1 MEDREGMP
9 QPDFWSLLAIGAR
22 GGVVAVMLALALI
35 AIRPCGLQ
43 AAATGDSQQPAAMI
57 GRHPISQE
65 EVDARVLQDIPKNQ
79 LYNMRKQA
87 LDQMI
92 DQFVVEKA
100 AKKAKL
106 TPMAYL
112 KTELKTTPVT
122 EADARKY
129 YDAHKSSIDAQTNN
143 RPFDQI
149 KVPLMNAL
157 QRRQD
162 GEEREA
168 LLDKLRDENN
178 VKVLLAAPRTAIAS
192 AGHPWTGGK
201 DATVT
206 IVEFSDF
213 QCPYCR
219 AAEPTVK
226 AVRDKYGDKVKFVYM
241 DFPLGMHQ
249 HAMDAAN
256 AAQCAS
262 DQNKFWQYHDA
273 LFADQSKLDVAN
285 LKATAAKAG
294 LDTKQFDTCFDSK
307 TKVPGIQAEQAEGS
321 AAGVS
326 ATPTFFVN
334 GREIE
339 GAESLPVFQNTID
352 DELAAAS
359 HPSSKT
365 AQNGAKSVSDE
376 PQAKAD

>member
-1 MEDREGMP
+1 MKLRQRMA
-9 QPDFWSLLAIGAR
+9 QPSCFTILAIGER
-22 GGVVAVMLALALI
+22 GGIVAVILALAFI
-35 AIRPCGLQ
+35 AVPRGLR
-43 AAATGDSQQPAAMI
+43 AATADGQQPVATI
-57 GRHPISQE
+57 GSHSISQE
-65 EVDARVLQDIPKNQ
+65 ELDARVLKNIPKNQ
-79 LYNMRKQA
+79 LYKLRKQA

-92 DQFVVEKA
+92 DQYVVEEA

-106 TPMAYL
+106 TPVEYL
-112 KTELKTTPVT
+112 KTEIKSTPVT

-129 YDAHKSSIDAQTNN
+129 YDEHKSSIDAQTNN

-149 KVPLMNAL
+149 KAPLMSAL

-162 GEEREA
+162 GQEREA
-168 LLDKLRDENN
+168 LLDKLKDENK
-178 VKVLLAAPRTAIAS
+178 VKVLMEAPRTTIAS

-201 DATVT
+201 DAPVTV
-206 IVEFSDF
+206 VEFSDF

-241 DFPLGMHQ
+241 DFPLGMHA
-249 HAMDAAN
+249 HAMEAAN

-273 LFADQSKLDVAN
+273 LFADQSKLDAVS

-294 LDTKQFDTCFDSK
+294 LDTKQFDTCFDSQK
-307 TKVPGIQAEQAEGS
+307 KLPSIRAEQAEGS

-352 DELAAAS
+352 DELVAAS
-359 HPSSKT
+359 HSSKT
-365 AQNGAKSVSDE
+365 AQNGTKTSSDG

>member
-1 MEDREGMP
+1 MKPRQFGD
-9 QPDFWSLLAIGAR
+9 QPGCFTVFAFSVR
-22 GGVVAVMLALALI
+22 GGVTAAVVALALI
-35 AIRPCGLQ
+35 AIGP
-43 AAATGDSQQPAAMI
+43 AAVRAANDGGQQPVATI
-57 GRHPISQE
+57 GTHAITQQE
-65 EVDARVLQDIPKNQ
+65 LDARVLSNIPKNQ
-79 LYNMRKQA
+79 LYNLRKQA
-87 LDQMI
+87 LDEMI
-92 DQFVVEKA
+92 DQYVVNEA
-100 AKKAKL
+100 AKKANL
-106 TPMAYL
+106 TPAEYL
-112 KTELKTTPVT
+112 KSEIQSAPVT

-129 YDAHKSSIDAQTNN
+129 YDEHKASIDAQTNN

-149 KVPLMNAL
+149 KAPLMNAL
-157 QRRQD
+157 QMRQVRD
-162 GEEREA
+162 QREA
-168 LLDKLRDENN
+168 LLDKLKGQNE
-178 VKVLLAAPRTAIAS
+178 VKILMQAPRTAVAS

-201 DATVT
+201 DAPVT

-241 DFPLGMHQ
+241 DFPLGMHA

-256 AAQCAS
+256 AAQCAN
-262 DQNKFWQYHDA
+262 DQDKFWQYHDA
-273 LFADQSKLDVAN
+273 LFADQSKLDPAS

-294 LDTKQFDTCFDSK
+294 LDTKKFDACFDSEA
-307 TKVPGIQAEQAEGS
+307 KVPGIRAEQAAGS

-339 GAESLPVFQNTID
+339 GAEPLPAFQSTID
-352 DELAAAS
+352 DELASAN
-359 HPSSKT
+359 HSSKT
-365 AQNGAKSVSDE
+365 AQSGSKTTANG